1 MICDT
6 TAFKGLRPSAPPT
19 SSPAAHGLS
28 VPESGA
34 QRLTDCVSG
43 LQVLHI
49 RPGAALLRGTAVSGP
64 CPGLPVVAR
73 LEWGRPQQLLAPR
86 LLAAAAGP
94 AAGSPPH
101 PNVVRTLGVH
111 LVALPPDD
119 AEDAVGSPAPAAVA
133 AVGVSAGVEETGGPS
148 IRPQLPPSLSQ
159 RALQHPLPRQASVTA
174 PLLPACLDRR
184 HADAL
189 TVSTALRQAEV
200 LRGALSNTGCIAT
213 LASGASS
220 SGYVGLASGLSVGQ
234 VMSFGPGSRRL
245 LGCLAPPGPPS
256 RLREV
261 VGGLREPHRTPGS
274 APPRSELAGP
284 PAVMAAAGDLLG
296 VGGEEGAED
305 VTLTLTELV
314 DGGCLRD
321 EAARGAFAC
330 ALPGAAPPPAP
341 ALRGEAGEAQAQAQ
355 AHPGPGVLPA
365 ALRDASLLSRAE
377 RLLDTALDVACGLQ
391 HLHADMGLAHGDLV
405 SRNVLLQRAAP
416 GDGGQPYTAKLAGYG
431 RLTAPPPPPEEP
443 EPLPTAG
450 SGGLSGNVAGG
461 GGGGGAGSALRS
473 SILCAGGS
481 TPGTGS
487 GYARVSATS
496 VNRVNTVHVGLWRDV
511 ASLAPERLNDSTAPA
526 SYAADVYAYGVLLYE
541 MAYGEQPWAELT
553 PASVVVGTATG
564 ELRLNCPQPLALP
577 GISALL
583 AACTSPS
590 PELRPSAAALV
601 DCVRGLRE
609 QLRAAKEAA
618 AERQQ
623 QKQSNR
629 LLSTFMD
636 SKSSA
641 GLDFLDMS

>member
-1 MICDT
+1 MPTPPIAAT
-6 TAFKGLRPSAPPT
+6 EGL
-19 SSPAAHGLS
+19 H
-28 VPESGA
+28 
-34 QRLTDCVSG
+34 RLQDCVSG
-43 LQVLHI
+43 LKVLRI
-49 RPGAALLRGTAVSGP
+49 RPGAALLVGTAVSGP

-73 LEWGRPQQLLAPR
+73 LERGRPQQLLAPR

-111 LVALPPDD
+111 LVALPP
-119 AEDAVGSPAPAAVA
+119 EDADETYHSGTAHGDSGSIPGPSAAGTSPGAAGPSTLAHEAFSAPAGTADGRVSRSEA
-133 AVGVSAGVEETGGPS
+133 ARGERGGGMGGDM
-148 IRPQLPPSLSQ
+148 LS
-159 RALQHPLPRQASVTA
+159 
-174 PLLPACLDRR
+174 
-184 HADAL
+184 
-189 TVSTALRQAEV
+189 
-200 LRGALSNTGCIAT
+200 T
-213 LASGASS
+213 LA
-220 SGYVGLASGLSVGQ
+220 V
-234 VMSFGPGSRRL
+234 
-245 LGCLAPPGPPS
+245 
-256 RLREV
+256 
-261 VGGLREPHRTPGS
+261 
-274 APPRSELAGP
+274 
-284 PAVMAAAGDLLG
+284 AAGDLLG
-296 VGGEEGAED
+296 VGGEECAED

-330 ALPGAAPPPAP
+330 VLPGAAPPPAP
-341 ALRGEAGEAQAQAQ
+341 VLRGEAGEAQAHWAWQ

-405 SRNVLLQRAAP
+405 SRNVLLKRAAP
-416 GDGGQPYTAKLAGYG
+416 GDGG
-431 RLTAPPPPPEEP
+431 
-443 EPLPTAG
+443 
-450 SGGLSGNVAGG
+450 GGLSGNVAGG
-461 GGGGGAGSALRS
+461 GGGAGAGSALRS

-526 SYAADVYAYGVLLYE
+526 SHASDVYAYGVLLYE
-541 MAYGEQPWAELT
+541 MAYGEQPWAGLT

-590 PELRPSAAALV
+590 PELRPSVAALV

-623 QKQSNR
+623 QRQSNR
-629 LLSTFMD
+629 LPGRDSTN
-636 SKSSA
+636 A
-641 GLDFLDMS
+641 